1 MEKKPFKF
9 NKKSVMMTAAAT
21 LAAAAVVVG
30 TMIPSPSQVV
40 SSDNI
45 QEPPAIVL
53 NIDEEAVL
61 QEQEATAENRKSQRT
76 AEKIKDWLLGLPQ
89 AVRILFVLPLW
100 SLGWLITSTASLL
113 WAGIFSPALGLV
125 SSGIIGAAVL
135 IGLFAATAKL
145 LFPKLSF
152 KKILAKKN
160 VYILSA
166 VAFIIVTIELIT
178 PFYWPDYNLVSTLVK
193 IFLSVGIVGLLC
205 YRLKKKYSAI
215 LS

>member
-1 MEKKPFKF
+1 M
-9 NKKSVMMTAAAT
+9 
-21 LAAAAVVVG
+21 
-30 TMIPSPSQVV
+30 
-40 SSDNI
+40 
-45 QEPPAIVL
+45 
-53 NIDEEAVL
+53 
-61 QEQEATAENRKSQRT
+61 
-76 AEKIKDWLLGLPQ
+76 
-89 AVRILFVLPLW
+89 
-100 SLGWLITSTASLL
+100 
-113 WAGIFSPALGLV
+113 
-125 SSGIIGAAVL
+125 L

>member
-1 MEKKPFKF
+1 
-9 NKKSVMMTAAAT
+9 MTAAAT
-21 LAAAAVVVG
+21 LAAAAVVIG
-30 TMIPSPSQVV
+30 TMIPSPSQVLSPDKV
-40 SSDNI
+40 
-45 QEPPAIVL
+45 QEPPAVVL

-61 QEQEATAENRKSQRT
+61 QEQEATAENRKSQR
-76 AEKIKDWLLGLPQ
+76 AVEKIKDWLLGLPQ
-89 AVRILFVLPLW
+89 AVRIFFVLPLW
-100 SLGWLITSTASLL
+100 ALGWLITSTISLL

-125 SSGIIGAAVL
+125 SSGVIGAAVL

-166 VAFIIVTIELIT
+166 AALIIVIIELIA
-178 PFYWPDYNLVSTLVK
+178 PFYWPDYNVISTLVK

>member
-1 MEKKPFKF
+1 
-9 NKKSVMMTAAAT
+9 MMTAAAT